1 MNTATA
7 LTESATVAAAYQ
19 IGIFAGRDFNTL
31 SLRDYQISL
40 FGITLAT
47 RSGFKTRAAAGRA
60 ADKFA
65 CKIVSAMLADTAEA
79 GQIVK
84 LAAEASALFQ
94 AKKFPAFLA
103 KEARLQALVSATFGD
118 A

>member
-1 MNTATA
+1 MNTAPA
-7 LTESATVAAAYQ
+7 ITESATVAAAYQ
-19 IGIFAGRDFNTL
+19 IRIFAGRDFNTM
-31 SLRDYQISL
+31 SLRDYQINL
-40 FGITLAT
+40 FDTTIAT
-47 RSGFKTRAAAGRA
+47 RTGFKTRAAAGRA
-60 ADKFA
+60 ADKLA

-94 AKKFPAFLA
+94 AKKFTAYLA
-103 KEARLQALVSATFGD
+103 KEARLQALVAATFGD